1 MWNER
6 IVYRGIIHKVRN
18 MEILFEDNH
27 IIVVN
32 KPQGVPSQ
40 PDESGDKD
48 MLTMVK
54 DYIKEKYN
62 KPGEAFVGLVH
73 RLDRPT
79 GGAMVFAK
87 TSKAASRLSEQ
98 MRNGEFDK
106 TYFAVTVGKPRDA
119 KGTIVS
125 YLKKDE
131 KMNMAKL
138 VPQSEQGAKRAE
150 LFYETLSYNSETN
163 HSLLRVKLGSG
174 RGHQIR
180 IQLKSIKCPILGD
193 QKYGGENMAKV
204 MLNLF
209 AVELAFLHP
218 VSKEKLVFRVYPP
231 EEQEAWN
238 EFNLENYLSLKQL

>member
-1 MWNER
+1 
-6 IVYRGIIHKVRN
+6 
-18 MEILFEDNH
+18 MEILYEDNH
-27 IIVVN
+27 VIVVS

-54 DYIKEKYN
+54 EYIKEKYN

-87 TSKAASRLSEQ
+87 TSKAASRLSDQ
-98 MRNGEFDK
+98 MRAGEFDK
-106 TYFAVTVGKPRDA
+106 TYFAVVCGRPREA
-119 KGTIVS
+119 KGKIVS

-131 KMNMAKL
+131 KTNLVKI
-138 VPQSEQGAKRAE
+138 VPQSENGAKRAE
-150 LFYETLSYNSETN
+150 LDYETLDYDANTN
-163 HSLLRVKLGSG
+163 HALVKVKLYSG

-180 IQLKSIKCPILGD
+180 VQMKSIKCPIYGD
-193 QKYGGENMAKV
+193 QKYGGEGMAKV

-209 AVELAFLHP
+209 ASELSFIHP
-218 VSKEKLVFRVYPP
+218 VSKQKMIFRVYPP
-231 EEQEAWN
+231 ETADAWK
-238 EFNLENYLSLKQL
+238 EFNLEKHLSLKTNMND

>member
-1 MWNER
+1 
-6 IVYRGIIHKVRN
+6 
-18 MEILFEDNH
+18 MEILYEDNH
-27 IIVVN
+27 LIVVS

-48 MLTMVK
+48 MLTWVK
-54 DYIKEKYN
+54 EYIKEKYN

-98 MRNGEFDK
+98 MRAGDFDK
-106 TYFAVTVGKPRDA
+106 TYLAVVCGKPREP
-119 KGTIVS
+119 KGKIVS

-131 KMNMAKL
+131 KTNTVKI
-138 VPQSEQGAKRAE
+138 VPQTETGSKRAE
-150 LFYETLSYNSETN
+150 LDYETLEYNPDTD
-163 HSLLRVKLGSG
+163 HALVRVKIYSG

-180 IQLKSIKCPILGD
+180 VQMKSIKCPIYGD
-193 QKYGGENMAKV
+193 QKYGGEGMAKV

-209 AVELAFLHP
+209 ACELSFYHP
-218 VSKEKLVFRVYPP
+218 VTKQKMIYKVYPP
-231 EEQEAWN
+231 ENMDAWK
-238 EFNLENYLSLKQL
+238 EFNIEKHLALKTNMND